1 MPFPSSGLLKVQ
13 FENYYRSLGLMTL
26 VQVFKGPTKIIL
38 DCSAL
43 NETILIFVNALH
55 NQLLESICSHFG
67 EELEPHTSERDR
79 PIIPHFLR

>member
-1 MPFPSSGLLKVQ
+1 MLNGIKGLLKVQ

-26 VQVFKGPTKIIL
+26 VQIFKGPTNTIL
-38 DCSAL
+38 DCSAF

-67 EELEPHTSERDR
+67 QKFEPILVRE
-79 PIIPHFLR
+79 IGL